1 MRLWSCTCTI
11 GLVNVINNAYN
22 RRMHG
27 ALRLIEMQCI
37 HRICTLK
44 TFCVLQ
50 PYLLLPDDTDLLAM
64 AFEWVGMDLY
74 YMLRD
79 QHSNV
84 RIMRDSTVNRDMPTR
99 VGSILQDQV
108 SPAAKI
114 KMVVD
119 PFGG

>member
-1 MRLWSCTCTI
+1 
-11 GLVNVINNAYN
+11 
-22 RRMHG
+22 MH
-27 ALRLIEMQCI
+27 MYSKNS
-37 HRICTLK
+37 TL
-44 TFCVLQ
+44 FIVLQ
-50 PYLLLPDDTDLLAM
+50 PYLLLPDNTGLLAM

-79 QHSNV
+79 QQNNL
-84 RIMRDSTVNRDMPTR
+84 RIMRVSTVNRDMLTQ
-99 VGSILQDQV
+99 VGPILQDQV